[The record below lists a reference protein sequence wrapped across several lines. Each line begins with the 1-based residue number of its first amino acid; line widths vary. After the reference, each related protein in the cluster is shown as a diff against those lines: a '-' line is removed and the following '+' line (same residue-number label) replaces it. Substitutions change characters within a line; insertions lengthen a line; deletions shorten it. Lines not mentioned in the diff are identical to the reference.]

1 MLPLSRPPTGSNSA
15 ASLPA
20 TRGAARNSAWL
31 LGPAASVHAA
41 LDWTD
46 FPAGRT
52 DSAFDITLTHLS
64 GVRSRVSATKLNRL
78 DDRELRAYGTAG
90 AYVCHSTDVQARD
103 SLAGKRPADLGDAS
117 GYEPPESWGGP
128 VHRGRSRQGALRARR
143 LSGLLQRA
151 CGGPARRGP
160 GTGPGARSH
169 RHSGGARR
177 RPNERSRR
185 TCRRAPCLTGAV
197 GNQRPLYSIGRSP
210 PSKMPSTYRAVHVLG
225 IDNRSEIYR
234 PHS

>member
-15 ASLPA
+15 ASVPA

-52 DSAFDITLTHLS
+52 DSALDISLTHLS
-64 GVRSRVSATKLNRL
+64 GVRSGSRRPSSTGSMTVSCVLTALRARTSATAPTCKHGTRS
-78 DDRELRAYGTAG
+78 RE
-90 AYVCHSTDVQARD
+90 S
-103 SLAGKRPADLGDAS
+103 PADLGDAS